1 MTYLRYIN
9 YLIIMIFTSGI
20 SIGCF
25 NRVNQK
31 QIEHFKTDLEK
42 LYAENKTL
50 RGKLNPPS
58 ELKESISNLDAC
70 LLNLLKNTLDT
81 DMETIDKGLRN
92 EIEVLCNNI
101 ISSLPKDKNIL
112 DYDSDSDISG
122 KKSIDSLSSSESYDK
137 LMIELENK

>member
-1 MTYLRYIN
+1 
-9 YLIIMIFTSGI
+9 MIFTSGI

-58 ELKESISNLDAC
+58 ELKESISNLDTC
-70 LLNLLKNTLDT
+70 LLNLLKNTLNT

-92 EIEVLCNNI
+92 EIELLCNNI

-112 DYDSDSDISG
+112 DSDSNSDNSDNSDNSG

-137 LMIELENK
+137 LIIELEK